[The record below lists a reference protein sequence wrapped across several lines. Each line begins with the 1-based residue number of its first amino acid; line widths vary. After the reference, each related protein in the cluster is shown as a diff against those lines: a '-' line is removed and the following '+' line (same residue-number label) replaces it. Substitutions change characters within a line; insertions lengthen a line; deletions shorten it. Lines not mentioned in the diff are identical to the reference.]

1 MRTKY
6 YLVTL
11 IVFCSVIKSFA
22 QLSVYNSLSYG
33 YFKNPLYNYQELSD
47 QLKQTYTEIGYTKQF
62 TMSRLN
68 FNYVSGLV
76 AFNRFEDR
84 NYYEHNLSSSYS
96 VAFNENESDEDY
108 DQKDFEDSTDKYLD
122 FTLKVGGRHDKEIF
136 KDFNN
141 FGANLYS
148 SYRFMINDDYFLQ
161 ISNSFGFRDYSNIT
175 VLSNITD
182 VLSFQIGNTLNQSF
196 NYGLNVSGGFKYYTE
211 SIYDTS
217 KFEASRSFTTKS
229 SGKGKTGANVTVPSE
244 KSILTTPQSNGTT
257 QFTADIFMKTYWGT
271 NSLQANFLYRY
282 NPNTLVR
289 YLAQYA
295 NTTFLTEDIYN
306 DYFSYEGFEVQTRLI
321 QKIFYDIEIR
331 LDVAFQQKKFGA
343 PALALIGTQVA
354 DQRLDLRTFTE
365 AYISKY
371 FNLSDNLG
379 LGLALSSGFV
389 RNQSND
395 AYNDFSSF
403 YLSFSVGLG
412 FYTEF

>member
-1 MRTKY
+1 MSSR
-6 YLVTL
+6 LFL
-11 IVFCSVIKSFA
+11 IIIIISYAINSGFA
-22 QLSVYNSLSYG
+22 QLSLYNSLSYG
-33 YFKNPLYNYQELSD
+33 YYKNPLYNYQELPD
-47 QLKQTYTEIGYTKQF
+47 QLKQTYTEINYTKQYQA
-62 TMSRLN
+62 SRLN
-68 FNYVSGLV
+68 FIYVGGMVL
-76 AFNRFEDR
+76 FNLFQER
-84 NYYEHNLSSSYS
+84 NYYEHNLSSSYNF
-96 VAFNENESDEDY
+96 VFGRDES
-108 DQKDFEDSTDKYLD
+108 LD
-122 FTLKVGGRHDKEIF
+122 FTLAVGGRHDKEIF

-141 FGANLYS
+141 FGVNLYS
-148 SYRFMINDDYFLQ
+148 SYRFMINDDYFLK
-161 ISNSFGFRDYSNIT
+161 ISNSFGYRAYSNIT

-182 VLSFQIGNTLNQSF
+182 VLSFQIENKFNESF
-196 NYGLNVSGGFKYYTE
+196 NYGLNVTGGFKYYSE

-217 KFEASRSFTTKS
+217 KFEVARSFTTKF
-229 SGKGKTGANVTVPSE
+229 SGKGKTGAKITVPSD
-244 KSILTTPQSNGTT
+244 KWILTTPQSNGTA
-257 QFTADIFMKTYWGT
+257 QFIVDIFMKTYWGT

-331 LDVAFQQKKFGA
+331 LDLAIQQKKYGA
-343 PALALIGTQVA
+343 PALALVGTQVA
-354 DQRLDLRTFTE
+354 DQRLDLRTFSE

-395 AYNDFSSF
+395 AYNDFSS
-403 YLSFSVGLG
+403 YYISFSIGLG
-412 FYTEF
+412 FYVEL